1 MPLLPG
7 ENGVKSG
14 GDYVPYGVQSTTN
27 LMDAF
32 EEARALSIWEQEMAL
47 LGMVLQPSLYEKA
60 TLIIQK
66 ALREGVDFTRLR
78 DFPEVRKALT
88 GGSDKTA
95 AEVSIIGLAKQAAG
109 ANEAR
114 EAGTVRHDAWEHYC
128 KTGELI
134 GTPQIQKEIRALADL
149 LERKQFQIL
158 PDLCERVV
166 RNTTINAAGRFDN
179 ILLHMPTGR
188 LLIADLKTKQRPFWS
203 WMATDGQLA
212 TYARSEWMLDWLG
225 EDPDGPYTP
234 VYIKGPVHHVDL
246 KVGVVLRAPSDGAA
260 PYLRKADLE
269 FGWKV
274 AQKARE
280 ITEMRS
286 YGKSVERQQF
296 AEWD

>member
-1 MPLLPG
+1 
-7 ENGVKSG
+7 
-14 GDYVPYGVQSTTN
+14 
-27 LMDAF
+27 
-32 EEARALSIWEQEMAL
+32 
-47 LGMVLQPSLYEKA
+47 
-60 TLIIQK
+60 
-66 ALREGVDFTRLR
+66 
-78 DFPEVRKALT
+78 
-88 GGSDKTA
+88 
-95 AEVSIIGLAKQAAG
+95 
-109 ANEAR
+109 
-114 EAGTVRHDAWEHYC
+114 
-128 KTGELI
+128 
-134 GTPQIQKEIRALADL
+134 

-188 LLIADLKTKQRPFWS
+188 LLMADLKTKQRPFWS

-212 TYARSEWMLDWLG
+212 TYARSEWMLEWPVLEMNRTYVG
-225 EDPDGPYTP
+225 EPMPE
-234 VYIKGPVHHVDL
+234 VKYIPGPVHHVDL
-246 KVGVVLRAPSDGAA
+246 KLGVVLRAPSDGSE